1 MPDRCELALQR
12 ALNIMHSVVPVMDS
26 DSGLP
31 TPRLTGAF
39 PSFQNQTGQAVS
51 LLCAP
56 TILFNDTQTH
66 ANNNV
71 NSKVKVLLE
80 FYKFIIFYFACFI
93 SSFPVSP

>member
-1 MPDRCELALQR
+1 MTHA
-12 ALNIMHSVVPVMDS
+12 VVPVMDS

-56 TILFNDTQTH
+56 TILFNNTQTH
-66 ANNNV
+66 ANNV

-93 SSFPVSP
+93 SSFAVSP